1 MSVLRRFKKQAASL
15 EKMDRFLSDDES
27 LQLRDSL
34 LFILAQLP
42 FPALLLDST
51 GAILGMS
58 KSAQKKLIEL
68 NGTEVSNGARFGEFL
83 EPPKNDSLKFSLT
96 KTSSFFEEVTWRG
109 RPHKEPM
116 RLDFIYSSPCWFVT
130 WREPEASLVE
140 ELRQRFEKSAPL
152 ISVGEMA
159 GSIAHEINNPLTILL
174 WQAGRLKML
183 SDRGKLDSG
192 IVDKISLEIE
202 QTVSRIVR
210 IVKTLK
216 TALHG
221 HEGQKLEKMDIGQL
235 IDEIYE
241 LSLARLNKLEIE
253 WRHHQWVGPLVVMAQ
268 PTALS
273 QVLLNLVSN
282 SCDALEQ
289 SRADRWID
297 IKFVERGSQLEIQ
310 FSDSGQGIPPEVYSR
325 LFEPFVTTK
334 PPGKGTGLGLGL
346 CRKYM
351 QNQGGDFRYNHLSPN
366 TQFILILRRI

>member
-1 MSVLRRFKKQAASL
+1 MRRLKKHAASF
-15 EKMDRFLSDDES
+15 EKMDRFRPDDYS
-27 LQLRDSL
+27 QQLRDSL
-34 LFILAQLP
+34 LSILIQLP
-42 FPALLLDST
+42 FPALLTDPT

-58 KSAQKKLIEL
+58 KAAQKELAEL
-68 NGTEVSNGARFGEFL
+68 NGTELINGAKLGEFFA
-83 EPPKNDSLKFSLT
+83 PPKNDSLKFSLT
-96 KTSSFFEEVTWRG
+96 KTNSFFEEVSWRE
-109 RPHKEPM
+109 RPNEEPM
-116 RLDFIYSSPCWFVT
+116 RLDFIYCFSCWFVT
-130 WREPEASLVE
+130 WKEPEGIFVE

-221 HEGQKLEKMDIGQL
+221 HEGQKLEKIDIGQL
-235 IDEIYE
+235 TDEIYE
-241 LSLARLNKLEIE
+241 LSSARLNRLEIE
-253 WRHHQWVGPLVVMAQ
+253 WRHHQWVGPLMVMAQ

-289 SRADRWID
+289 SGADRWID
-297 IKFVERGSQLEIQ
+297 IKFVERGGQLEIQ
-310 FSDSGQGIPPEVYSR
+310 FSDSGQGIPPEVYAR

-351 QNQGGDFRYNHLSPN
+351 QNQGGDFKYNQLSPN
-366 TQFILILRRI
+366 TQFILTLRRI

>member
-1 MSVLRRFKKQAASL
+1 MRRFKKQAASL
-15 EKMDRFLSDDES
+15 EIMDRFLSNSDS

-42 FPALLLDST
+42 FPALLLDPT

-58 KSAQKKLIEL
+58 KSAQKKLSEL
-68 NGTEVSNGARFGEFL
+68 NWTEVTNGARFGEFL
-83 EPPKNDSLKFSLT
+83 DPPKNDSLKFSLT

-109 RPHKEPM
+109 RTDEKPVQ
-116 RLDFIYSSPCWFVT
+116 LDFIYCSFFWFVT

-140 ELRQRFEKSAPL
+140 ELRERFEKSAPL

-221 HEGQKLEKMDIGQL
+221 HEGQK
-235 IDEIYE
+235 
-241 LSLARLNKLEIE
+241 ARKNRY
-253 WRHHQWVGPLVVMAQ
+253 WAV
-268 PTALS
+268 
-273 QVLLNLVSN
+273 
-282 SCDALEQ
+282 
-289 SRADRWID
+289 DR
-297 IKFVERGSQLEIQ
+297 
-310 FSDSGQGIPPEVYSR
+310 
-325 LFEPFVTTK
+325 
-334 PPGKGTGLGLGL
+334 
-346 CRKYM
+346 
-351 QNQGGDFRYNHLSPN
+351 
-366 TQFILILRRI
+366 

>member
-1 MSVLRRFKKQAASL
+1 MRRHKKQAASL
-15 EKMDRFLSDDES
+15 EKMDWSRLDGYSQQWGD
-27 LQLRDSL
+27 
-34 LFILAQLP
+34 
-42 FPALLLDST
+42 LLLSILSQIPFSSVLIDPT

-58 KSAQKKLIEL
+58 KSAQKKLAEL
-68 NGTEVSNGARFGEFL
+68 NGTELINGAKFVEFFA
-83 EPPKNDSLKFSLT
+83 PPKNDSLKFFLT
-96 KTSSFFEEVTWRG
+96 KTSSFFEELSWRD
-109 RPHKEPM
+109 RPDEKPM
-116 RLDFIYSSPCWFVT
+116 RVDFICCSSCWFVT
-130 WREPEASLVE
+130 WRESEGVFVE
-140 ELRQRFEKSAPL
+140 ELRQRYEKSAPL

-174 WQAGRLKML
+174 WQAGRLKTL

-221 HEGQKLEKMDIGQL
+221 HEGQKLEKIDIGQL

-241 LSLARLNKLEIE
+241 VSLARLNKLEIE
-253 WRHHQWVGPLVVMAQ
+253 WRHHQWVGPLLVMAQ

-282 SCDALEQ
+282 SCDALEE
-289 SRADRWID
+289 SREDRWID
-297 IKFVERGSQLEIQ
+297 IQFVERGSQLEIQ
-310 FSDSGQGIPPEVYSR
+310 FSDSGKGIPPEVYSR

-351 QNQGGDFRYNHLSPN
+351 QNQGGDFKYNQLSPN
-366 TQFILILRRI
+366 TQFILTLRRN